1 MRKIRFYTVEKAIS
15 EIRWPQN
22 MFYDIPWHIVCM
34 GGKSLE
40 PMTSK
45 WRMNSGAVPGQ
56 ESKINMT

>member
-45 WRMNSGAVPGQ
+45 
-56 ESKINMT
+56 